1 MTEDYGADQSNEEEN
16 SDEIPDEGEASII
29 PATKIKI
36 KPGKGKKMPPAYKRT
51 GQIN

>member
-1 MTEDYGADQSNEEEN
+1 MTEDNGADDSNEN
-16 SDEIPDEGEASII
+16 SDEIPDEGEASMI

-36 KPGKGKKMPPAYKRT
+36 KSGKGKKMPPAYKRT